1 MHIFLKALT
10 QFLTVAKKAK
20 KKNQKK
26 TLELKGEGSRKQ
38 YYTAIYILFL
48 TSHMLCGPLSI
59 LFQKGYW
66 NSQKS

>member
-10 QFLTVAKKAK
+10 QFLTEAKKAK
-20 KKNQKK
+20 KKQQKN
-26 TLELKGEGSRKQ
+26 LELKGEGSRKQ

>member
-10 QFLTVAKKAK
+10 QFLTVAKKEK
-20 KKNQKK
+20 KKKI
-26 TLELKGEGSRKQ
+26 LELKGEGSRKQ

>member
-10 QFLTVAKKAK
+10 QFLTVAKKEK
-20 KKNQKK
+20 KKKI
-26 TLELKGEGSRKQ
+26 LELKGEGSRKQ
-38 YYTAIYILFL
+38 SYTAIYILFL